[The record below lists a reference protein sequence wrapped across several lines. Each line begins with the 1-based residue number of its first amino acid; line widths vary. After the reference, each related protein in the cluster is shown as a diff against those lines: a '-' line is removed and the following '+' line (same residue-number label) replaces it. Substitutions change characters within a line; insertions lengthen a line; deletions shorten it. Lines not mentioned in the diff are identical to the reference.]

1 MCSLDP
7 SRLFLLKAASLDDKI
22 HQDCIHISP
31 LEGFE
36 HAETG
41 KIKMNEELK
50 ILTLPNGVKIKF
62 EEIIALAGDYY
73 GLPNQPIIDPAFK
86 DIDQEDSGRHQRFRD
101 AYSTLARTPKTD
113 ELQNELDKLLATL
126 HKEIK
131 TGVTVDAS
139 TWDEITG
146 GWWVAG
152 LPVKLGRM
160 MQLAETNFDHFLPN
174 AKNAYLTGHQLAID
188 KAREAGNYSE
198 DDKDEQKRLLHEAF
212 SLEAFSCHFLTDS
225 FASGHIR

>member
-1 MCSLDP
+1 MYSLHP
-7 SRLFLLKAASLDDKI
+7 SRHFLLKLSSLDDKI
-22 HQDCIHISP
+22 HT
-31 LEGFE
+31 GYFE
-36 HAETG
+36 TSEHTEIG
-41 KIKMNEELK
+41 KIKIEELK
-50 ILTLPNGVKIKF
+50 LLTLPNGLEIKF
-62 EEIIALAGDYY
+62 EEIVALAGDYY

-86 DIDQEDSGRHQRFRD
+86 DVDQEDSGRHQRFRD
-101 AYSTLARTPKTD
+101 AYNTLARTPKN

-160 MQLAETNFDHFLPN
+160 MQLAETNFDHFLPH

>member
-1 MCSLDP
+1 MYSVHP
-7 SRLFLLKAASLDDKI
+7 SRHFLLKLSSLDDKI
-22 HQDCIHISP
+22 HP
-31 LEGFE
+31 YFEGSE
-36 HAETG
+36 HVETG
-41 KIKMNEELK
+41 KIKIEELK
-50 ILTLPNGVKIKF
+50 LLTLPNGLEIKF
-62 EEIIALAGDYY
+62 EEIVALAGDYY

-86 DIDQEDSGRHQRFRD
+86 DVDQEDSGRHQRFRD
-101 AYSTLARTPKTD
+101 AYNTLARTPKN

-146 GWWVAG
+146 GVWVAG
-152 LPVKLGRM
+152 VPLKLGRM
-160 MQLAETNFDHFLPN
+160 MQLAETNYDHFLPN

-188 KAREAGNYSE
+188 KAREAANYSE
-198 DDKDEQKRLLHEAF
+198 DDKEEQKRLLHEAF

>member
-1 MCSLDP
+1 MYSLHP
-7 SRLFLLKAASLDDKI
+7 SRQFLLKLASLDDKI
-22 HQDCIHISP
+22 HIYF
-31 LEGFE
+31 EGFE
-36 HAETG
+36 HAGTG
-41 KIKMNEELK
+41 KIKIEELK
-50 ILTLPNGVKIKF
+50 FLTLPNGVEIKF
-62 EEIIALAGDYY
+62 EEIVALAGDYY

-86 DIDQEDSGRHQRFRD
+86 DIDQEDSGRYQRFRD

-126 HKEIK
+126 QKEIE

-146 GWWVAG
+146 GVWVAG
-152 LPVKLGRM
+152 VPVKLGRM
-160 MQLAETNFDHFLPN
+160 MQLAETNYDHFLPH
-174 AKNAYLTGHQLAID
+174 AKNAYLAGHQLAID

>member
-1 MCSLDP
+1 MCSLHP
-7 SRLFLLKAASLDDKI
+7 SRHFLLKLSSLDDKI
-22 HQDCIHISP
+22 HP
-31 LEGFE
+31 YFEGSE
-36 HAETG
+36 HVETG
-41 KIKMNEELK
+41 KIKIEELK
-50 ILTLPNGVKIKF
+50 LLTLPNGLEIKF
-62 EEIIALAGDYY
+62 EEIVALAGDYY

-86 DIDQEDSGRHQRFRD
+86 DVDQEDSGRHQRFRD
-101 AYSTLARTPKTD
+101 AYNTLARTPKN

>member
-7 SRLFLLKAASLDDKI
+7 SRHLLLKFGSLDEIPIDF
-22 HQDCIHISP
+22 
-31 LEGFE
+31 LGFE

-41 KIKMNEELK
+41 KIKMEELK
-50 ILTLPNGVKIKF
+50 LLTLPNGVEIRF

-86 DIDQEDSGRHQRFRD
+86 DLDQEDSGKHQRFRD
-101 AYSTLARTPKTD
+101 AFNTLACTPKN
-113 ELQNELDKLLATL
+113 ELQNELDKLLAML
-126 HKEIK
+126 KKE
-131 TGVTVDAS
+131 TEAGAAVDAS

-146 GWWVAG
+146 GVWVAG
-152 LPVKLGRM
+152 VPVKLGRM
-160 MQLAETNFDHFLPN
+160 MQLAETNYDHFHPH
-174 AKNAYLTGHQLAID
+174 AKNAYLAGHQLAID

-198 DDKDEQKRLLHEAF
+198 DDKDEQKKLLHEAF